1 MSYGRPYDQPERA
14 LIARNQ
20 RAGVPLGET
29 ARQLGRGY
37 AGVKSFASD
46 AGHLQPRR
54 SLTAEQ
60 RAQAFR
66 MREQGFSSAQIGAE
80 LGRPAS
86 SVRKLFMRRAP

>member
-1 MSYGRPYDQPERA
+1 MSFGRPYEQHERV

-20 RAGVPLGET
+20 RARVPLAET

-37 AGVKSFASD
+37 AGVKSYASD
-46 AGHLQPRR
+46 VGHLQPRPTF
-54 SLTAEQ
+54 TAEQ

-86 SVRKLFMRRAP
+86 TVRKLFMRRAP

>member
-46 AGHLQPRR
+46 
-54 SLTAEQ
+54 TAEQ

-66 MREQGFSSAQIGAE
+66 MREQGRTSAQIGAE

-86 SVRKLFMRRAP
+86 TVRKLFMRRAP

>member
-37 AGVKSFASD
+37 AGVKSYASD

-60 RAQAFR
+60 R
-66 MREQGFSSAQIGAE
+66 EQGRTSAQIGAE
-80 LGRPAS
+80 LGCPAS
-86 SVRKLFMRRAP
+86 TVRKLFMRRAP

>member
-1 MSYGRPYDQPERA
+1 MSFGRSYEQHERV

-20 RAGVPLGET
+20 RARVPLAET

-37 AGVKSFASD
+37 AGVKSYASD
-46 AGHLQPRR
+46 VGHLQPRPTF
-54 SLTAEQ
+54 TAEQ

-66 MREQGFSSAQIGAE
+66 MQGRTSAQIGAE

-86 SVRKLFMRRAP
+86 TVRKLFMRRAP